1 METGEDLFK
10 GDSERNGVGSRE
22 GKMEECALEFWPFGN
37 IEKRERGMHTC
48 VTVLFFFSFLFG
60 LSSLYFT
67 IFVFSV

>member
-48 VTVLFFFSFLFG
+48 VTV
-60 LSSLYFT
+60 
-67 IFVFSV
+67 FSVWPFFTLFPNFCFFCFTCV